1 MVASHSENTIQC
13 HYEYCCS
20 NCKVM
25 DPPNAV
31 RHGLTLPVAAPC
43 IEQRSLSVLIPL
55 LLLLYRFIRSN
66 SILRGRRVA
75 LSLLVRAHLYAILF
89 AGAVARLW
97 NKEFTP
103 LHGITC
109 CARLAVVASQIQSLS
124 VCCQPAHVE

>member
-1 MVASHSENTIQC
+1 M
-13 HYEYCCS
+13 
-20 NCKVM
+20 
-25 DPPNAV
+25 
-31 RHGLTLPVAAPC
+31 LPMAMAAPC

-75 LSLLVRAHLYAILF
+75 LSLTLLVRAHLYAILS

-97 NKEFTP
+97 NKEFAP

-109 CARLAVVASQIQSLS
+109 CARLAVVTSQIQSLS
-124 VCCQPAHVE
+124 VCCQPAYVE